1 MRFTEFLE
9 VEYGARGIIPIAYHP
24 GAVMTELVHGLP
36 QEVLDDAAFIDTPE
50 LAGDAIVWLTKERRE
65 WLSGRYVSCN
75 WDVTELEAKKDEI
88 VKGDKL
94 KVRIIV

>member
-1 MRFTEFLE
+1 
-9 VEYGARGIIPIAYHP
+9 
-24 GAVMTELVHGLP
+24 MTKLVHGLP

-50 LAGDAIVWLTKERRE
+50 LAGDTIVWMTKERRQR
-65 WLSGRYVSCN
+65 LSGRYVSCY
-75 WDVTELEAKKDEI
+75 WDVTELEVKKDEI

>member
-9 VEYGARGIIPIAYHP
+9 VEYGARGIIPMAYHP
-24 GAVMTELVHGLP
+24 GAVMTEMADKLP
-36 QEVLDDAAFIDTPE
+36 QEVLKSVPSTDTPE
-50 LAGDAIVWLTKERRE
+50 LAGDMVVWMSKERRQ
-65 WLSGRYVSCN
+65 WLAGRYVSCN

-94 KVRIIV
+94 KVKMVV

>member
-24 GAVMTELVHGLP
+24 GAVMTEMAYKLP
-36 QEVLDDAAFIDTPE
+36 QEVLNSVTSTDTPE
-50 LAGDAIVWLTKERRE
+50 LSGDMVVWMTKERRQ

-94 KVRIIV
+94 KIRMIV